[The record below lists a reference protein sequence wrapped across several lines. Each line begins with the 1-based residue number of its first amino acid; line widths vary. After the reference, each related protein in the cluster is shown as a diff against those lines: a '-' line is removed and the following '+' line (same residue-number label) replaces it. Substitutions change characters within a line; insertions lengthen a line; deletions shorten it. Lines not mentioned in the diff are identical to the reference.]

1 MEKKGKL
8 TDSLANTKEIQRKLE
23 GKIRNILENAGTG
36 DLKIVRAL
44 AEVLNLIKKEYVS
57 EEERLNKNYDKE
69 RPVGKIIIYFTKQI
83 YLNLYIVYSIKY
95 INTINFQFTPE
106 FRKKF
111 IEDTQKYSE
120 MVLEYNK
127 KAANGKKLPE
137 LKKSE
142 AGLDGLDGL
151 DGFVGNPMMGTS
163 MGGQPMM
170 GNPMMGTPMM
180 GTPMMGTPMGGQ
192 PMGEATKKNNEG
204 IKGALANF
212 DAGKERG
219 IIIEMLKEYEIQYDV
234 SHSNYQLL
242 LTLKNGLEE
251 LIGLITKSINTGPEN
266 INMLKN
272 LQTVRGNLEG

>member
-1 MEKKGKL
+1 MEKKSKL
-8 TDSLANTKEIQRKLE
+8 LDSLANTKEIQRKLE

-44 AEVLNLIKKEYVS
+44 AKVLNLIKKEYVS

-83 YLNLYIVYSIKY
+83 YLNLYIAYSIKY

-106 FRKKF
+106 FRNKF

-127 KAANGKKLPE
+127 KAGNGKKLPE

-142 AGLDGLDGL
+142 AGIDGLDGL

-163 MGGQPMM
+163 VGGH
-170 GNPMMGTPMM
+170 
-180 GTPMMGTPMGGQ
+180 PMGGY
-192 PMGEATKKNNEG
+192 PMGGYPMGGYPMGDYPTGEAGKKNEG
-204 IKGALANF
+204 MKGALTNF
-212 DAGKERG
+212 DAGKERD
-219 IIIEMLKEYEIQYDV
+219 IIIEMLREYEIQYDT

-272 LQTVRGNLEG
+272 LQVVRGNLER

>member
-1 MEKKGKL
+1 MEKKSKL

-127 KAANGKKLPE
+127 KAGNGKKLPE

-142 AGLDGLDGL
+142 AGLDGLDG
-151 DGFVGNPMMGTS
+151 FVGNPMMGTPV
-163 MGGQPMM
+163 GGH
-170 GNPMMGTPMM
+170 
-180 GTPMMGTPMGGQ
+180 PMGGYPMGSYPMGGY
-192 PMGEATKKNNEG
+192 PMGEARKKNEG
-204 IKGALANF
+204 MKGALTNF
-212 DAGKERG
+212 DAGKERD
-219 IIIEMLKEYEIQYDV
+219 IIIEMLKEYEIQYDT

-272 LQTVRGNLEG
+272 LQVVRGNLEG